1 LAKACFDFVG
11 FFDDLDGFDARQLI
25 EDLGLMS
32 GGFLFLPRMTGV
44 NLPSALLLDM
54 DFVSDFTASHVIS
67 GETATSTKPR
77 ESAPFLILPPPC
89 CVRIASFKEVILQ
102 KVLKKLKDI
111 ENHGQNSF

>member
-11 FFDDLDGFDARQLI
+11 FFDDLDGFDACQLI

-32 GGFLFLPRMTGV
+32 GGILFLPRMTGV
-44 NLPSALLLDM
+44 NLPSALLPDM
-54 DFVSDFTASHVIS
+54 DFVSDFAASHVIS

-77 ESAPFLILPPPC
+77 ESAPFLIPPPC

-111 ENHGQNSF
+111 GNRGQNSF